1 LEVPSSA
8 TRIVALKPDPVK
20 VVPDVVAVVVE
31 AVVVAGIIKRI
42 RGDDNRCR
50 WVQEEEVVWAE
61 AVEDKGLVRSGSVDA
76 RIADIPNHTSQV
88 YRVLIRH
95 VRNVDQ

>member
-31 AVVVAGIIKRI
+31 AAVVAGIIKRI

-61 AVEDKGLVRSGSVDA
+61 AAEDKGLVRSGSVDA

-88 YRVLIRH
+88 CRVLIRH

>member
-8 TRIVALKPDPVK
+8 TRIAALKPGPVK

-50 WVQEEEVVWAE
+50 WVQGEEVVWAE
-61 AVEDKGLVRSGSVDA
+61 AAEDKGLVRSGSVDA

-88 YRVLIRH
+88 CRVLIRH